1 MQSWRMHPS
10 ITPDEKAIGTCKNMA
25 NCLGKLKI
33 TRSKILQEQD
43 GALCNGDFLTG
54 KKYYN

>member
-1 MQSWRMHPS
+1 
-10 ITPDEKAIGTCKNMA
+10 MA